1 MIEPKGVS
9 RRSLLV
15 FAFSNVVS
23 PKAVIQ
29 DTLIN
34 IVSASIVGPVG
45 SRLINF
51 RKRLK

>member
-1 MIEPKGVS
+1 MEQSKGIS

-23 PKAVIQ
+23 PKTVVR
-29 DTLIN
+29 DTIIN
-34 IVSASIVGPVG
+34 VVTTSVVGPTG
-45 SRLINF
+45 TWLINF